1 VAQKRAPR
9 RRRKLAA
16 YMLTLSKPTWSTL
29 RLAAFCFISVWTL
42 AIITS
47 CEVVPPKPDDL
58 FVLYRQRMKNSEFD
72 KARSLLTDES
82 KDLALS
88 LARDHKLNQPPENL
102 ALLNILDPAAS
113 PVVKKSADTEALLQI
128 RTLRGGFR
136 LLRLTRKDPDSP
148 WRIDVAQD
156 LKSLKAFLEAK
167 AALEQFRDQAIEYAA
182 SWKAFNEQ
190 IGKIKAPAPPEQRTK
205 PELQQETKKKEPD
218 GKKPAP
224 TKKRQP

>member
-1 VAQKRAPR
+1 MPSRPHEAGTGITSP
-9 RRRKLAA
+9 
-16 YMLTLSKPTWSTL
+16 SKPPWYVL
-29 RLAAFCFISVWTL
+29 RLAAFCIIAAWIL
-42 AIITS
+42 ASLTG

-58 FVLYRQRMKNSEFD
+58 FVLYRQRMRNAELD
-72 KARSLLTDES
+72 KGRSLLTDES
-82 KDLALS
+82 KELAQK
-88 LARDHKLNQPPENL
+88 LAQDHKLNQPPENL

-128 RTLRGGFR
+128 RTLRGGLR

-148 WRIDVAQD
+148 WRIDMAQD

-190 IGKIKAPAPPEQRTK
+190 IGKIKSPEPPPEPRVA
-205 PELQQETKKKEPD
+205 PEAQQETKRREPER
-218 GKKPAP
+218 KKPPPP
-224 TKKRQP
+224 TRRQPR